1 MGRLDVVQWGAD
13 RLRIGPWRGDPEV
26 AQITPAPGRVPS
38 GPSIDRAV
46 RLLAAR
52 GYRSV
57 LTSALTWS
65 EQQPFL
71 ATRFR
76 EHERLHL
83 LRRDL
88 RQLPDVV
95 AGGYRLRRGRRSDLL
110 DVLAVDAA
118 SFTPFWRFDQA
129 GLDDARAA
137 TPSSRFRVAVGG
149 GVVGDVGGGV
159 VGYAVTGRAG
169 PIAYLQ
175 RLAVRPDHQ
184 GSGVGSALVVDGL
197 RWARRRNATTA
208 LVNTQES
215 NVRALALYQ
224 RLGFVPEPHG
234 LVVLERSLV
243 GLEATA

>member
-26 AQITPAPGRVPS
+26 AQITPAPGRLPS
-38 GPSIDRAV
+38 LAAIDRAV

-71 ATRFR
+71 GARFQ

-88 RQLPDVV
+88 RDLPDVGPPSGD
-95 AGGYRLRRGRRSDLL
+95 ARLRRGRRGDLL
-110 DVLAVDAA
+110 DVLEVDAA
-118 SFTPFWRFDQA
+118 AFTPFWRFDRA

-137 TPSSRFRVAVGG
+137 TPVSRFRVADAGRA
-149 GVVGDVGGGV
+149 

-169 PIAYLQ
+169 PIAYVQ

-184 GSGVGSALVVDGL
+184 GSGIGAALVVDGL
-197 RWARRRNATTA
+197 RWARRRSATTA

-215 NVRALALYQ
+215 NGRALALYE
-224 RLGFVPEPHG
+224 RLGFVPQPHG
-234 LVVLERSLV
+234 LVVLERSLT

>member
-26 AQITPAPGRVPS
+26 AQITPAPGRAPS
-38 GPSIDRAV
+38 GDALDRAV

-71 ATRFR
+71 GVGFR

-88 RQLPDVV
+88 RHLPGAVAT
-95 AGGYRLRRGRRSDLL
+95 AGGCRLRRGRRSDLL
-110 DVLAVDAA
+110 DVLEVDAA
-118 SFTPFWRFDQA
+118 AFTPFWRFDQA
-129 GLDDARAA
+129 GLDDARDA
-137 TPSSRFRVAVGG
+137 TPTSRFRVAVDGAA
-149 GVVGDVGGGV
+149 

-169 PIAYLQ
+169 PVAYLQ

-184 GSGVGSALVVDGL
+184 GEGVGSALVVDGL
-197 RWARRRNATTA
+197 RWARRRNATAA

>member
-26 AQITPAPGRVPS
+26 AQITPAPGRAPS
-38 GPSIDRAV
+38 GDTIDRAV

-52 GYRSV
+52 GYRLV

-65 EQQPFL
+65 EQQPFV
-71 ATRFR
+71 AIGFR

-88 RQLPDVV
+88 RHLPDL
-95 AGGYRLRRGRRSDLL
+95 ATTTGGCRLRRGRRNDLL
-110 DVLAVDAA
+110 DVLEVDAA
-118 SFTPFWRFDQA
+118 AFTPFWRFDRA

-137 TPSSRFRVAVGG
+137 TPSARFRVAVDGPA
-149 GVVGDVGGGV
+149 

-184 GSGVGSALVVDGL
+184 GMGVGSALVVDGL
-197 RWARRRNATTA
+197 RWARRRNATAA

-215 NVRALALYQ
+215 NIRALALYQ
-224 RLGFVPEPHG
+224 RLGFAPEPHG